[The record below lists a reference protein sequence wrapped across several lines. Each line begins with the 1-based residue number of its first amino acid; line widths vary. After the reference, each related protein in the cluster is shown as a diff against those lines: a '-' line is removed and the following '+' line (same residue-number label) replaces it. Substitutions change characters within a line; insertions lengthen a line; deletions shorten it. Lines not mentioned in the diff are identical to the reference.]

1 MIFINSFYTKFS
13 YITSP
18 STLHHSFFRNVTPH
32 IVLLTVYTLLL
43 LFFIGVKLWNVPN
56 PLEKNGKNFQ
66 PEINDVEDVIKIDD
80 SSLSRHASR
89 KRNGESLRDI
99 NPEYDDESPFHDIV
113 SAPSGLQEELY
124 GQSEGQHAKM
134 SDLHIGDT
142 GRRAFFLVPSPEGG
156 RENGNQ
162 GDWFSK
168 QTLEETMG
176 TAGVMEKYEPQRV
189 TDVSRFESPVEQRIF
204 SEPVIKVSYRL
215 NQRND
220 RLHTLPPRYK
230 QRRQGRELSTAYHS
244 NQVRTVSRA
253 TNKVVGPGRMKKG
266 RPGSTSGVKTPISSS
281 KAVDITGN
289 VREDT
294 IELASE
300 GIQLQ
305 ELAQSV
311 LKRLGDQGSKF
322 VSIQL
327 AKHPK
332 LKKIWANIIAGA
344 LMRQS
349 IQIAQLN
356 TSTETSNSSDITAHQ
371 PRNSTGTS
379 NESKVNNDL
388 PIEVHRG
395 FQDSNSTNGLNPGRT
410 VRQQFTAA
418 SQVEYQPKGDLS
430 LSNSHSHGMSSENNI
445 GVKDMQSVKLGTKVE
460 TPKLPVNSLT
470 YVNKESLTTSRDDG
484 IQDQIHETKDNET
497 RDAQSEG
504 RNGSRYSLESS
515 APQTMEGRGPL
526 TTKVVKDLA
535 PNREN
540 RKEQKQASVNQKGRE
555 HFPFKAKVDSGG
567 NNFLQLNQLSGD
579 PEALQDSFDFI
590 DDPYMKQQQ
599 LLNEDGKAASYL
611 EHKINNA
618 GQVLP
623 DVFPS
628 YNDTILKADSGE
640 ANYVVNSLQDDSTT
654 TTQLAETLAGNNKM
668 INTENLQNTQILS
681 AVLKEDKKIA
691 SMGNKND
698 VQQQQS
704 SNSRAAHVARA
715 KAPHMQINSRTS
727 SPSYDNQ
734 LGNAV
739 VKEME
744 NDLQSDMIS
753 NSYWGSSTSDL
764 NNVEGFNEAY
774 DVDNL
779 EPSRIRGVQNQ
790 NEGDGQTEQLYNED
804 EAANFFPQYDTTPV
818 PWTEELAQKK
828 QEIRH
833 RERYLEK
840 RKRIKSL
847 NKNIKSS
854 TRSNAVVS
862 KLKLKRVKK
871 VKNRFGVK
879 IRPKIFQTQPAT
891 RDSEITPTS
900 VIFGLTNK
908 DMRELEKHLAHE
920 EHSWDG
926 NLEPGMKSG
935 EVKKRNKN
943 SMERIKNKI
952 TALKKNNVFSN
963 RSRHLRIDVQQNRR
977 KGRHFE
983 PSLTFFGIRE
993 NKSQARQKRNST
1005 SLEAVSGGL
1014 SNRLNQLE
1022 VQHMMPETQRSLP
1035 EETIKDYFGQRYG
1048 NFQGFRKPA
1057 SELSFDKYSTG
1068 SRSFEDSV
1076 RRIKGKRGLIDKNK
1090 TNEIGKRGL
1099 NDKNKTNEIAKRGLN
1114 DKNKRNEVGKGSIKH
1129 GNVGIKNRSRID
1141 ELKKHTP
1148 GGRQYWSGSN
1158 IIHSTKARK
1167 PAGKRDLDEF
1177 QTEFNDGTFRS
1188 PDFERQL
1195 SQVLIQENKHDLA
1208 YVGAINDVDE
1218 QGFKTMM
1225 GDPNNPRG
1233 HPKLISPKNI
1243 TGSSA
1248 ENDRLTRLLKSSE
1261 DLSMKENQE
1270 KLLSF
1275 FRNSNR
1281 YIKNDNSQTQPA
1293 NIVGKNDWGTSNIED
1308 NAIRDLAT
1316 RRKVLTSKYKELGN
1330 VGTDGQGQLASVL
1343 LSVNRGDQRD
1353 LKELEK
1359 MDEDDEKEAQ
1369 SLFTPIAGTV

>member
-1 MIFINSFYTKFS
+1 MF
-13 YITSP
+13 
-18 STLHHSFFRNVTPH
+18 
-32 IVLLTVYTLLL
+32 
-43 LFFIGVKLWNVPN
+43 FFIGIKVWNVPN
-56 PLEKNGKNFQ
+56 TLEKNGKNIQ
-66 PEINDVEDVIKIDD
+66 REINDVEDVIKIDD

-89 KRNGESLRDI
+89 KRDHGESLRDI
-99 NPEYDDESPFHDIV
+99 NPEYIDESPFHDDV

-142 GRRAFFLVPSPEGG
+142 GRKSFFLVPSPEGG
-156 RENGNQ
+156 RENRNQ

-168 QTLEETMG
+168 QTLEGTMG
-176 TAGVMEKYEPQRV
+176 TAGVMEKFEPLKV
-189 TDVSRFESPVEQRIF
+189 TEGSRFESPVEQRIL
-204 SEPVIKVSYRL
+204 SEPVIKVSYGL

-220 RLHTLPPRYK
+220 RLHTSPSRYK
-230 QRRQGRELSTAYHS
+230 QRRQGGELSTAYHS

-253 TNKVVGPGRMKKG
+253 ANKVVGPGRMKKG
-266 RPGSTSGVKTPISSS
+266 RPWSTSGVKMPISSS

-305 ELAQSV
+305 ELVQSI

-349 IQIAQLN
+349 IQIAQLDA
-356 TSTETSNSSDITAHQ
+356 STKTSNLSDIAAHQ
-371 PRNSTGTS
+371 PRNSTGPS
-379 NESKVNNDL
+379 NESKANNDF

-395 FQDSNSTNGLNPGRT
+395 FQDSNSTNGLNAGKT
-410 VRQQFTAA
+410 VHQQLTAA
-418 SQVEYQPKGDLS
+418 SQVEYHPKSDLS
-430 LSNSHSHGMSSENNI
+430 VSNSHSHNMSSKNNI
-445 GVKDMQSVKLGTKVE
+445 DVKDMQSVKLGTKAE

-470 YVNKESLTTSRDDG
+470 YVNKESLTTSRDDE
-484 IQDQIHETKDNET
+484 IQDQIQETKENETKD
-497 RDAQSEG
+497 AQREG
-504 RNGSRYSLESS
+504 RNGSSYSLESS
-515 APQTMEGRGPL
+515 VPQTTEGRGAL
-526 TTKVVKDLA
+526 TTKVVKDFA
-535 PNREN
+535 PNRAN

-555 HFPFKAKVDSGG
+555 HFPFKAKVDSRG

-579 PEALQDSFDFI
+579 PVALQDSFDFI

-623 DVFPS
+623 EVFPS
-628 YNDTILKADSGE
+628 YNDTMLKADSGE

-654 TTQLAETLAGNNKM
+654 TTQLAETLAENNKM
-668 INTENLQNTQILS
+668 INTENLQNSQILS

-691 SMGNKND
+691 TMGNKNA

-704 SNSRAAHVARA
+704 SNPRAADVARA

-744 NDLQSDMIS
+744 NDLQSDMIP
-753 NSYWGSSTSDL
+753 NSYWGISTSDL

-774 DVDNL
+774 DVDNP
-779 EPSRIRGVQNQ
+779 EPSRIRGVL

-818 PWTEELAQKK
+818 PGTEVQAQKK

-847 NKNIKSS
+847 NKSIKSS
-854 TRSNAVVS
+854 TRSNAVLS

-871 VKNRFGVK
+871 VENRFGVK
-879 IRPKIFQTQPAT
+879 TRPKIFQTQPAT

-908 DMRELEKHLAHE
+908 DMRELEKHMAHE

-926 NLEPGMKSG
+926 NFEPGMKSG
-935 EVKKRNKN
+935 EVKERNKN
-943 SMERIKNKI
+943 SMETIENKI

-963 RSRHLRIDVQQNRR
+963 RSRHFRIDVQQNRR
-977 KGRHFE
+977 KGRHFQ

-993 NKSQARQKRNST
+993 NKSQERQKRNST
-1005 SLEAVSGGL
+1005 SLEAVSGAL

-1035 EETIKDYFGQRYG
+1035 EETIKDYFGHRYG
-1048 NFQGFRKPA
+1048 NFQRFRKPA
-1057 SELSFDKYSTG
+1057 SELSFYKYPTG
-1068 SRSFEDSV
+1068 SRSFEDSG
-1076 RRIKGKRGLIDKNK
+1076 RRIKGKRVLIDKNK
-1090 TNEIGKRGL
+1090 TNEIGKRG
-1099 NDKNKTNEIAKRGLN
+1099 RN
-1114 DKNKRNEVGKGSIKH
+1114 DKNKRNEIGKGSIRH
-1129 GNVGIKNRSRID
+1129 GNVGIKNRSRTNQ
-1141 ELKKHTP
+1141 LKRNTP
-1148 GGRQYWSGSN
+1148 EGRQHWSGSN

-1195 SQVLIQENKHDLA
+1195 SQALMQENKHDLA

-1225 GDPNNPRG
+1225 GHRNNPIGR
-1233 HPKLISPKNI
+1233 PKLISPKNI

-1281 YIKNDNSQTQPA
+1281 YIENDNSQTQPA
-1293 NIVGKNDWGTSNIED
+1293 NIVGKNEWGTSNIED

-1316 RRKVLTSKYKELGN
+1316 RRKVLTLKYKELGN

-1343 LSVNRGDQRD
+1343 RSVNSGDQRD

-1369 SLFTPIAGTV
+1369 SLFTPIV